1 MGNNKIVAVTGGIG
15 SGKSTVLDI
24 FKRKGYPVLDAD
36 AVYAEL
42 LSDEKFVERVSLSV
56 GVEPQR
62 TPNGLKLDRE
72 AVRERVFADESLRE
86 RLNNSTHSAIMDE
99 LLRRAQ
105 SFDKTVFC
113 EIPLLFEGGFE
124 RLFDLIVVVK
134 RKTEN
139 RVAAVEIRDG
149 KSRETVEKIIK
160 TQYDYS
166 KIVEDGHTLI
176 VENDGDESALKKNIE
191 DLLVKTG
198 I

>member
-1 MGNNKIVAVTGGIG
+1 MSNNKIVAVTGGIG

-24 FKRKGYPVLDAD
+24 FRKKGYPVLDAD

-42 LSDEKFVERVSLSV
+42 LGDEDFVERVSRSV
-56 GVEPQR
+56 GVEPKR
-62 TPNGLKLDRE
+62 TPNGLELDRE
-72 AVRERVFADESLRE
+72 AVRARVFADESLRE
-86 RLNNSTHSAIMDE
+86 RLNKSTHSAIMDE
-99 LLRRAQ
+99 LLRHAK
-105 SFDKTVFC
+105 SSDKTVFC
-113 EIPLLFEGGFE
+113 EVPLLFEGGFE
-124 RLFDLIVVVK
+124 RFFDLVVVVK

-139 RVAAVEIRDG
+139 RVAAVEKRDG

-166 KIVEDGHTLI
+166 KTVEDGHTLI
-176 VENDGDESALKKNIE
+176 VENDGDESALKKTVE